1 MPEVIAEQEVRFE
14 IRELLEEDGEVVT
27 GPETDEEVIA
37 GDDLEPL
44 PPADQIARQAQN
56 LDQNQR

>member
-27 GPETDEEVIA
+27 GPETDEEVVA
-37 GDDLEPL
+37 GDDL
-44 PPADQIARQAQN
+44 
-56 LDQNQR
+56 